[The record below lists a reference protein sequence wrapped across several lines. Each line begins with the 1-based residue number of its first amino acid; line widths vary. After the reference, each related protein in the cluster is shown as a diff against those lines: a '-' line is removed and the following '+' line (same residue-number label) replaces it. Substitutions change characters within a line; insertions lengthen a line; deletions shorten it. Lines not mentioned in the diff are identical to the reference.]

1 MSSFAAAQDDKGEAQ
16 KNQFREEKEVQSE
29 ITIRESRREDA
40 RAIAAILRAL
50 GWFEAINRMA
60 SSEVEHSISQHLEL
74 CRGDGCNTVLV
85 AESPDGS
92 VIGYLAVHWFP
103 NVMRGMEGYISELFI
118 HPSATGKGAGSRLLS
133 AVYDYARKRG
143 CKRLLLMNRRS
154 RESYQRGFYA
164 KHGWEELRDGAFFTF
179 AV

>member
-1 MSSFAAAQDDKGEAQ
+1 
-16 KNQFREEKEVQSE
+16 VQSE

-40 RAIAAILRAL
+40 RAIASILRAL
-50 GWFEAINRMA
+50 GWFESINHEEPAETERRIM
-60 SSEVEHSISQHLEL
+60 QHLEL
-74 CRGDGCNTVLV
+74 CRRDGCNTVLV
-85 AESPDGS
+85 AEAPGGG

-118 HPSATGKGAGSRLLS
+118 HPSATGMGAGSRLL
-133 AVYDYARKRG
+133 AAINDCARERG

-179 AV
+179 AVAGS

>member
-1 MSSFAAAQDDKGEAQ
+1 
-16 KNQFREEKEVQSE
+16 VQSE

-40 RAIAAILRAL
+40 GAIASILRAL
-50 GWFEAINRMA
+50 DWFEVINHEEPAETERRIMR
-60 SSEVEHSISQHLEL
+60 HLEL
-74 CRGDGCNTVLV
+74 CQRDGCNTVLV
-85 AESPDGS
+85 AETPAGG

-118 HPSATGKGAGSRLLS
+118 HPSATGMGAGSRLLA
-133 AVYDYARKRG
+133 AVNDCARERG

-179 AV
+179 AVTEP